1 LVGRLEDLARLALD
15 TKVKDIKAR
24 EMERIIRAHD
34 DAALESLQVEYK
46 QKAEEHWKASRAA
59 DCEKIR
65 RGGV

>member
-46 QKAEEHWKASRAA
+46 QKAEEH
-59 DCEKIR
+59 
-65 RGGV
+65 